1 MKALI
6 SFIKGI
12 ASGVTAIVSFLLTM
26 IEDVAYVVTLT
37 AKFVAQIP
45 DYLSFMPA
53 PVLALIVSMFAVVV
67 IYKILGRE

>member
-1 MKALI
+1 MSALI

-12 ASGVTAIVSFLLTM
+12 ATGVTSIVSFLLTM

-37 AKFVAQIP
+37 AKFVTQIP
-45 DYLSFMPA
+45 DYLSFMPPA
-53 PVLALIVSMFAVVV
+53 VLALVVSMFAVVV